1 MAEAQFMLRRVTAG
15 MDKYCH
21 MLTTLPRASYKLI
34 SHLVE
39 QMPVEE
45 SYQQL
50 KDALLSAHTLSNYQ
64 RVELLSKVEPLG
76 ARKPSELL
84 ATMIELCP
92 RQQLD
97 SPFFFYFFLQRLPR
111 EIRVLLSE
119 EDPKDIRAIAEKA
132 DRLVDLHVPQHHDA
146 VAAVADLSE
155 DEAADVAAVK
165 NNKFKKQLQKK
176 KKQGGKKPSPPVMC
190 WYHATFGEKAHQCT
204 APCNWAE
211 N

>member
-1 MAEAQFMLRRVTAG
+1 MAEAQFMLRSVTAG
-15 MDKYCH
+15 VDKYCH
-21 MLTTLPRASYKLI
+21 LLTMLPWASYKLI
-34 SHLVE
+34 SHMVE

-50 KDALLSAHTLSNYQ
+50 KDALLSAHTLSDYQ

-84 ATMIELCP
+84 ATMIELGP

-97 SPFFFYFFLQRLPR
+97 SPFFFYFFLQRLPH

-132 DRLVDLHVPQHHDA
+132 DRLVALHVPQHHDA
-146 VAAVADLSE
+146 VAAVADLS
-155 DEAADVAAVK
+155 DVAAVK
-165 NNKFKKQLQKK
+165 NNKFKKQQKK
-176 KKQGGKKPSPPVMC
+176 KKQGGKKSSPPVMC
-190 WYHATFGEKAHQCT
+190 WYHATFGKKAHQCT